1 MTNNPLKVLIVDDHA
16 LILHGFALSVLEIF
30 PDAEVLEANSLE
42 GALATVGRN
51 PDLSLVL
58 FDLHLDSDDGL
69 IPEPISSDPWQS
81 MENQPFPTLSV
92 ISDRSELSGI
102 GMTGIRRMI
111 EALDGVPLIVIS
123 ASDESA
129 DVIDSVQAGAKG
141 YILKSGSSALLEHAI
156 SLVLSGETYVP
167 LPRTVLVSAGV
178 AEPER
183 PTNHMLDRM
192 TDRQR
197 DVFQLLLAGHSNKKI
212 AQSLGLLEGTVKV
225 HVHAIMQKLS
235 VKNRTQVA
243 VVAAQAGC
251 FPEKV

>member
-1 MTNNPLKVLIVDDHA
+1 MTSNRLKVLIVDDHA
-16 LILHGFALSVLEIF
+16 LVLHGFALSVLELF

-42 GALATVGRN
+42 GALAAVRRN

-69 IPEPISSDPWQS
+69 
-81 MENQPFPTLSV
+81 
-92 ISDRSELSGI
+92 
-102 GMTGIRRMI
+102 TGVRRMI
-111 EALDGVPLIVIS
+111 EALEGVPLIVIS

-129 DVIDSVQAGAKG
+129 DVIDSVRAGAKG

-167 LPRTVLVSAGV
+167 LPRTVLVSAV
-178 AEPER
+178 AAEPER
-183 PTNHMLDRM
+183 PTNHMLDRL

-197 DVFQLLLAGHSNKKI
+197 DVFQLLLAGHSNKEI
-212 AQSLGLLEGTVKV
+212 ARSLGVLEGTVKV
-225 HVHAIMQKLS
+225 HVRAIMQKLG

-243 VVAAQAGC
+243 VAAARAGC
-251 FPEKV
+251 FPEEV

>member
-1 MTNNPLKVLIVDDHA
+1 MTSNQLKILIVDDHA
-16 LILHGFALSVLEIF
+16 LVLHGFALSVLEMF
-30 PDAEVLEANSLE
+30 PEAEVLEANSLE
-42 GALATVGRN
+42 GALAAVRRN

-69 IPEPISSDPWQS
+69 
-81 MENQPFPTLSV
+81 
-92 ISDRSELSGI
+92 
-102 GMTGIRRMI
+102 TGVRRMI

-129 DVIDSVQAGAKG
+129 DVIDSVRAGAKG

-167 LPRTVLVSAGV
+167 LPRTVLVSAIA

-183 PTNHMLDRM
+183 PTNHMLDRL

-197 DVFQLLLAGHSNKKI
+197 DVFQLLLAGHSNKEI
-212 AQSLGLLEGTVKV
+212 ARSLGVLEGTVKV
-225 HVHAIMQKLS
+225 YVRAIMQKLG

-243 VVAAQAGC
+243 VAAARAGC
-251 FPEKV
+251 FPEEV

>member
-1 MTNNPLKVLIVDDHA
+1 MTSNRLKVLIVDDHA
-16 LILHGFALSVLEIF
+16 LVLHGFALSVLELF

-42 GALATVGRN
+42 SALATVRRN

-69 IPEPISSDPWQS
+69 
-81 MENQPFPTLSV
+81 
-92 ISDRSELSGI
+92 
-102 GMTGIRRMI
+102 TGVRRMI

-129 DVIDSVQAGAKG
+129 DVIDSVRAGAKG

-167 LPRTVLVSAGV
+167 LPRTVLVSAV
-178 AEPER
+178 AAEPER
-183 PTNHMLDRM
+183 PTNHMLDRL

-197 DVFQLLLAGHSNKKI
+197 DVFQLLLAGHSNKEI
-212 AQSLGLLEGTVKV
+212 ARSLGVLEGTVKV
-225 HVHAIMQKLS
+225 HVRAIMQKLG

-243 VVAAQAGC
+243 VAAARAGC
-251 FPEKV
+251 FPEEV

>member
-1 MTNNPLKVLIVDDHA
+1 MTSNQLKILIVDDHA
-16 LILHGFALSVLEIF
+16 LVLHGFALSVLEMF
-30 PDAEVLEANSLE
+30 PEAEVLEANSLE
-42 GALATVGRN
+42 GALAAVRRN

-69 IPEPISSDPWQS
+69 
-81 MENQPFPTLSV
+81 
-92 ISDRSELSGI
+92 
-102 GMTGIRRMI
+102 TGVRRMI

-129 DVIDSVQAGAKG
+129 DVIDSVRAGAKG

-167 LPRTVLVSAGV
+167 LPRTVLVSAIA

-183 PTNHMLDRM
+183 PTNHTLDRL

-197 DVFQLLLAGHSNKKI
+197 DVFQLLLAGHSNKEI
-212 AQSLGLLEGTVKV
+212 ARSLGVLEGTVKV
-225 HVHAIMQKLS
+225 HVRAIMQKLG

-243 VVAAQAGC
+243 VAAARAGC
-251 FPEKV
+251 FPEEV

>member
-1 MTNNPLKVLIVDDHA
+1 MTSNQLKILIVDDHA
-16 LILHGFALSVLEIF
+16 LVLHGFALSVLEMF
-30 PDAEVLEANSLE
+30 PEAEVLEANSLE
-42 GALATVGRN
+42 GALAAVRRN

-58 FDLHLDSDDGL
+58 FDLHLDIDDGL
-69 IPEPISSDPWQS
+69 
-81 MENQPFPTLSV
+81 
-92 ISDRSELSGI
+92 
-102 GMTGIRRMI
+102 TGVRRMI

-129 DVIDSVQAGAKG
+129 DVIDSVRAGAKG

-167 LPRTVLVSAGV
+167 LPRTVLVSAIA

-183 PTNHMLDRM
+183 PTNHMLDRL

-197 DVFQLLLAGHSNKKI
+197 DVFQLLLAGHSNKEI
-212 AQSLGLLEGTVKV
+212 ARSLGVLEGTVKV
-225 HVHAIMQKLS
+225 HVRAIMQKLG

-243 VVAAQAGC
+243 VAAARAGC
-251 FPEKV
+251 FPEEV

>member
-1 MTNNPLKVLIVDDHA
+1 MTGNQLKILIVDDHA
-16 LILHGFALSVLEIF
+16 LVLHGFALSVLEMF
-30 PDAEVLEANSLE
+30 PEAEVLEANSLE
-42 GALATVGRN
+42 GALAAVRRN

-69 IPEPISSDPWQS
+69 
-81 MENQPFPTLSV
+81 
-92 ISDRSELSGI
+92 
-102 GMTGIRRMI
+102 TGVRRMI

-129 DVIDSVQAGAKG
+129 DVIDSVRAGAKG

-167 LPRTVLVSAGV
+167 LPRTVLVSAIA

-183 PTNHMLDRM
+183 PTNHMLDRL

-197 DVFQLLLAGHSNKKI
+197 DVFQLLLAGHSNKEI
-212 AQSLGLLEGTVKV
+212 ARSLGVLEGTVKV
-225 HVHAIMQKLS
+225 HVRAIMQKLG

-243 VVAAQAGC
+243 VAAARAGC
-251 FPEKV
+251 FPEEV

>member
-1 MTNNPLKVLIVDDHA
+1 MTGNQLKILIVDDHA
-16 LILHGFALSVLEIF
+16 LVLHGFALSVLEMF
-30 PDAEVLEANSLE
+30 PEAEVLEANSLE
-42 GALATVGRN
+42 GALAAARRN

-69 IPEPISSDPWQS
+69 
-81 MENQPFPTLSV
+81 
-92 ISDRSELSGI
+92 
-102 GMTGIRRMI
+102 TGVRRMI

-129 DVIDSVQAGAKG
+129 DVIDSVRAGAKG

-167 LPRTVLVSAGV
+167 LPRTVLVSAIA

-183 PTNHMLDRM
+183 PTNHMLDRL

-197 DVFQLLLAGHSNKKI
+197 DVFQLLLAGHSNKEI
-212 AQSLGLLEGTVKV
+212 ARSLGVLEGTVKV
-225 HVHAIMQKLS
+225 HVRAIMQKLG

-243 VVAAQAGC
+243 VAAARAGC
-251 FPEKV
+251 FPEEV

>member
-1 MTNNPLKVLIVDDHA
+1 MTSNPLKVLIVDDHA
-16 LILHGFALSVLEIF
+16 LVLHGFALSVLELF

-42 GALATVGRN
+42 SALATVRRN

-69 IPEPISSDPWQS
+69 
-81 MENQPFPTLSV
+81 
-92 ISDRSELSGI
+92 
-102 GMTGIRRMI
+102 TGVRRMI
-111 EALDGVPLIVIS
+111 EALEGVPLIVIS

-129 DVIDSVQAGAKG
+129 DVIDSVRAGAKG

-167 LPRTVLVSAGV
+167 LPRTVLVSAV
-178 AEPER
+178 AAEPER
-183 PTNHMLDRM
+183 PTNHMLDRL

-197 DVFQLLLAGHSNKKI
+197 DVFQLLLAGHSNKEI
-212 AQSLGLLEGTVKV
+212 ARSLGVLEGTVKV
-225 HVHAIMQKLS
+225 HVRAIMQKLG

-243 VVAAQAGC
+243 VAAARAGC
-251 FPEKV
+251 FPEEV

>member
-1 MTNNPLKVLIVDDHA
+1 MAGVIPQMTSNRLKVLIVDDHA
-16 LILHGFALSVLEIF
+16 LVLHGFALSVLELF

-42 GALATVGRN
+42 GALAEVRRN

-69 IPEPISSDPWQS
+69 
-81 MENQPFPTLSV
+81 
-92 ISDRSELSGI
+92 
-102 GMTGIRRMI
+102 TGVRRMI
-111 EALDGVPLIVIS
+111 EALEGVPLIVIS

-129 DVIDSVQAGAKG
+129 DVIDSVRAGAKG

-167 LPRTVLVSAGV
+167 LPRTVLVSAV
-178 AEPER
+178 AAEPER
-183 PTNHMLDRM
+183 PTNHMLDRL

-197 DVFQLLLAGHSNKKI
+197 DVFQLLLAGHSNKEI
-212 AQSLGLLEGTVKV
+212 ARSLGVLEGTVKV
-225 HVHAIMQKLS
+225 HVRAIMQKLG

-243 VVAAQAGC
+243 VAAARAGC
-251 FPEKV
+251 FPEEV

>member
-1 MTNNPLKVLIVDDHA
+1 MTSNRLKVLIVDDHA
-16 LILHGFALSVLEIF
+16 LVLHGFALSVLELF

-42 GALATVGRN
+42 GALAEVRRN

-69 IPEPISSDPWQS
+69 
-81 MENQPFPTLSV
+81 
-92 ISDRSELSGI
+92 
-102 GMTGIRRMI
+102 TGVRRMI
-111 EALDGVPLIVIS
+111 EALEGVPLIVIS

-129 DVIDSVQAGAKG
+129 DVIDSVRAGAKG

-167 LPRTVLVSAGV
+167 LPRTVLVSAV
-178 AEPER
+178 AAEPER
-183 PTNHMLDRM
+183 PTNHMLDRL

-197 DVFQLLLAGHSNKKI
+197 DVFQLLLAGHSNKEI
-212 AQSLGLLEGTVKV
+212 ARSLGVLEGTVKV
-225 HVHAIMQKLS
+225 HVRAIMQKLG

-243 VVAAQAGC
+243 VAAARAGC
-251 FPEKV
+251 FPEEV

>member
-1 MTNNPLKVLIVDDHA
+1 MTSNQLKILIVDDHA
-16 LILHGFALSVLEIF
+16 LVLHGFALSVLEMF
-30 PDAEVLEANSLE
+30 PEAEVLEANSLE
-42 GALATVGRN
+42 GALAAVRRN

-69 IPEPISSDPWQS
+69 
-81 MENQPFPTLSV
+81 
-92 ISDRSELSGI
+92 
-102 GMTGIRRMI
+102 TGVRRMI

-129 DVIDSVQAGAKG
+129 DVIDSVRAGAKG

-167 LPRTVLVSAGV
+167 LPRTVLVSAIA

-183 PTNHMLDRM
+183 PTNHMLDRL

-197 DVFQLLLAGHSNKKI
+197 DVFQLLLAGHSNKEI
-212 AQSLGLLEGTVKV
+212 ARSLGVLEGTVKV
-225 HVHAIMQKLS
+225 HVRAIMQKLG

-243 VVAAQAGC
+243 VAAARAGC
-251 FPEKV
+251 FPEEV

>member
-1 MTNNPLKVLIVDDHA
+1 MTSNRLKVLIVDDHA
-16 LILHGFALSVLEIF
+16 LVLHGFALSVLELF

-42 GALATVGRN
+42 GALAAARRN

-69 IPEPISSDPWQS
+69 
-81 MENQPFPTLSV
+81 
-92 ISDRSELSGI
+92 
-102 GMTGIRRMI
+102 TGVRRMI
-111 EALDGVPLIVIS
+111 EALEGVPLIVIS

-129 DVIDSVQAGAKG
+129 DVIDSVRAGAKG

-167 LPRTVLVSAGV
+167 LPRTVLVSAV
-178 AEPER
+178 AAEPER
-183 PTNHMLDRM
+183 PTNHMLDRL

-197 DVFQLLLAGHSNKKI
+197 DVFQLLLAGHSNKEI
-212 AQSLGLLEGTVKV
+212 ARSLGVLEGTVKV
-225 HVHAIMQKLS
+225 HVRAIMQKLG

-243 VVAAQAGC
+243 VAAARAGC
-251 FPEKV
+251 FPEEV

>member
-1 MTNNPLKVLIVDDHA
+1 MTGNRLKVLIVDDHA
-16 LILHGFALSVLEIF
+16 LVLHGFALSVLELF

-42 GALATVGRN
+42 SALATVRRN

-69 IPEPISSDPWQS
+69 
-81 MENQPFPTLSV
+81 
-92 ISDRSELSGI
+92 
-102 GMTGIRRMI
+102 TGVRRMI

-129 DVIDSVQAGAKG
+129 DVIDSVRAGAKG

-167 LPRTVLVSAGV
+167 LPRTVLVSAV
-178 AEPER
+178 AAEPER
-183 PTNHMLDRM
+183 PTNHMLDRL

-197 DVFQLLLAGHSNKKI
+197 DVFQLLLAGHSNKEI
-212 AQSLGLLEGTVKV
+212 ARSLGVLEGTVKV
-225 HVHAIMQKLS
+225 HVRAIMQKLG

-243 VVAAQAGC
+243 VAAARAGC
-251 FPEKV
+251 FPEEV

>member
-1 MTNNPLKVLIVDDHA
+1 MTSKRLKVLIVDDHA
-16 LILHGFALSVLEIF
+16 LVLHGFALSVLELF

-42 GALATVGRN
+42 GALAAVRRN

-69 IPEPISSDPWQS
+69 
-81 MENQPFPTLSV
+81 
-92 ISDRSELSGI
+92 
-102 GMTGIRRMI
+102 TGVRRMI
-111 EALDGVPLIVIS
+111 EALEGVPLIVIS

-129 DVIDSVQAGAKG
+129 DVIDSVRAGAKG

-167 LPRTVLVSAGV
+167 LPRTVLVSAV
-178 AEPER
+178 AAEPER
-183 PTNHMLDRM
+183 PTNHMLDRL

-197 DVFQLLLAGHSNKKI
+197 DVFQLLLAGHSNKEI
-212 AQSLGLLEGTVKV
+212 ARSLGVLEGTVKV
-225 HVHAIMQKLS
+225 HVRAIMQKLG

-243 VVAAQAGC
+243 VAAARAGC
-251 FPEKV
+251 FPEEV

>member
-1 MTNNPLKVLIVDDHA
+1 MADVIPQMTSNRLKVLIVDDHA
-16 LILHGFALSVLEIF
+16 LVLHGFALSVLELF

-42 GALATVGRN
+42 GALAEVRRN

-69 IPEPISSDPWQS
+69 
-81 MENQPFPTLSV
+81 
-92 ISDRSELSGI
+92 
-102 GMTGIRRMI
+102 TGVRRMI
-111 EALDGVPLIVIS
+111 EALEGVPLIVIS

-129 DVIDSVQAGAKG
+129 DVIDSVRAGAKG

-167 LPRTVLVSAGV
+167 LPRTVLVSAV
-178 AEPER
+178 AAEPER
-183 PTNHMLDRM
+183 PTNHMLDRL

-197 DVFQLLLAGHSNKKI
+197 DVFQLLLAGHSNKEI
-212 AQSLGLLEGTVKV
+212 ARSLGVLEGTVKV
-225 HVHAIMQKLS
+225 HVRAIMQKLG

-243 VVAAQAGC
+243 VAAARAGC
-251 FPEKV
+251 FPEEV

>member
-1 MTNNPLKVLIVDDHA
+1 MTSNQLKILIVDDHA
-16 LILHGFALSVLEIF
+16 LVLHGFALSVLEMF
-30 PDAEVLEANSLE
+30 PEAEVLEANSLE
-42 GALATVGRN
+42 GALAAVRRN

-69 IPEPISSDPWQS
+69 
-81 MENQPFPTLSV
+81 
-92 ISDRSELSGI
+92 
-102 GMTGIRRMI
+102 TGVRRMI

-129 DVIDSVQAGAKG
+129 DVIDSVRAGAKG

-167 LPRTVLVSAGV
+167 LPRTVLVSAIA

-183 PTNHMLDRM
+183 PTNHMLDRL

-197 DVFQLLLAGHSNKKI
+197 DVFQLLLAGHSNKEI
-212 AQSLGLLEGTVKV
+212 ARSLGVLEGTVKV
-225 HVHAIMQKLS
+225 HVRAIMQKLG

-243 VVAAQAGC
+243 VAAARAGC
-251 FPEKV
+251 FP

>member
-1 MTNNPLKVLIVDDHA
+1 VIHQMTGNRLKVLIVDDHA
-16 LILHGFALSVLEIF
+16 LVLHGFALSVLELF

-42 GALATVGRN
+42 SALATVRRN

-69 IPEPISSDPWQS
+69 
-81 MENQPFPTLSV
+81 
-92 ISDRSELSGI
+92 
-102 GMTGIRRMI
+102 TGVRRMI

-129 DVIDSVQAGAKG
+129 DVIDSVRAGAKG

-167 LPRTVLVSAGV
+167 LPRTVLVSAV
-178 AEPER
+178 AAEPER
-183 PTNHMLDRM
+183 PTNHMLDRL

-197 DVFQLLLAGHSNKKI
+197 DVFQLLLAGHSNKEI
-212 AQSLGLLEGTVKV
+212 ARSLGVLEGTVKV
-225 HVHAIMQKLS
+225 HVRAIMQKLG

-243 VVAAQAGC
+243 VAAARAGC
-251 FPEKV
+251 FPEEV